1 MNWTEFIFKWRVEQ
15 INKRFIETNLMQNH
29 RFKNELLKHL
39 SYKLLTCTTASRIN
53 LLASV
58 EERLASYLLTTQL
71 QNEFGKEIQTPH
83 IPEIAS
89 LIGTTAR
96 HVNRVIQKLSDDNIL
111 RKEQK
116 KITVLDWDRL
126 DELSNGLRYE

>member
-1 MNWTEFIFKWRVEQ
+1 
-15 INKRFIETNLMQNH
+15 MQNH
-29 RFKNELLKHL
+29 RFNNELLRHL

-71 QNEFGKEIQTPH
+71 QNEFGKEIHTPH

-116 KITVLDWDRL
+116 KITVLDWERL